1 MIRRYLLIF
10 IGALVLFACLL
21 VISFASLYSAS
32 RDNLVILGEKNAIQA
47 AQEFTS
53 FLKPSVDDLEDAAF
67 QLDTLMWG
75 DATTEELRDYLE
87 EASGRYAG
95 AGIVDKVHTGL
106 YGVFNTMYLDGSGWE
121 PTLDYEAKSRP
132 WYTTAVEK
140 KGEVALISPY
150 VDTENAESVMT
161 VSRLLSDGRSVVALD
176 VRLDDVREMTEGLVK
191 GSTSGYV
198 MVLDQYGYVIAH
210 TDESELG
217 MNYYSRTDTM
227 NGVITQEIF
236 EGKNN
241 QFEINYDKRHYLI
254 YAERIYDQWYTVS
267 VMEESSFIRSHVRP
281 FILSALLIIFAFTMI
296 TIAFVDNEQRRKDSE
311 NLNLQ
316 LKSLAGIYMSM
327 NLLNLETDTLYE
339 IRGDAGVFSEAVQ
352 KTRENGRKLL
362 KRMMEFYT
370 DENSKAA
377 IFDFIDFSRL
387 NERLSETNTIT
398 REFLNNKN
406 VWCRARFVVVERNE
420 DGTLKRVLWMVEVI
434 DKEKRLRDQLQYLS
448 ETDALTGI
456 NNRGSGEGKIRQLI
470 ASGHG
475 GMFIL
480 LDADHFKSI
489 NDTYG
494 HGVGDKVLIAIA
506 RCLKSCFREN
516 DVVMR
521 LGGDE
526 FAAYAPIVYTKD
538 AGGIIIERFFDHIN
552 RIHIPEME
560 DRKIHVSVGVSFY
573 SKTDTFPFEE
583 LYRRADVSTYRS
595 KKTEG
600 NKATFYEETEDNA

>member
-1 MIRRYLLIF
+1 MIRKHILIF
-10 IGALVLFACLL
+10 IAALLLFAGLL
-21 VISFASLYSAS
+21 AASFISLYNAS
-32 RDNLVILGEKNAIQA
+32 RENLVILGEKNAIQA

-53 FLKPSVDDLEDAAF
+53 LLKPSVDDLEDAAF

-75 DATTEELRDYLE
+75 DATTVELRDYLE
-87 EASGRYAG
+87 EASARYSRT
-95 AGIVDKVHTGL
+95 VDKVHTGL

-132 WYTTAVEK
+132 WYIKAVEK

-150 VDTENAESVMT
+150 VDSKTAENMMS

-176 VRLDDVREMTEGLVK
+176 VRLDEVREMMKGLVS
-191 GSTSGYV
+191 GSTGGYV
-198 MVLDQYGYVIAH
+198 MILDQDGYVIAH
-210 TDESELG
+210 SDESESG
-217 MNYYSRTDTM
+217 NNYLSQRGTM

-236 EGKNN
+236 LGKNN
-241 QFEINYDKRHYLI
+241 QFEINYNKRHYLI
-254 YAERIYDQWYTVS
+254 YAELIYDQWYAIS
-267 VMEESSFIRSHVRP
+267 VMEESAFIRSHVRL
-281 FILSALLIIFAFTMI
+281 FVIATLIIIFAFSMI
-296 TIAFVDNEQRRKDSE
+296 TLAFVNIEQRRKDTE

-316 LKSLAGIYMSM
+316 LQSLASIYMSM
-327 NLLNLETDTLYE
+327 HLLNLETDTLYE
-339 IRGDAGVFSEAVQ
+339 IRGGAGVFSESIH
-352 KTRENGRKLL
+352 KTRENGRNLL

-370 DENSKAA
+370 DENSKSAV
-377 IFDFIDFSRL
+377 FDFIDFDRL
-387 NERLSETNTIT
+387 DERLAENNTIT

-406 VWCRARFVVVERNE
+406 IWCRARFVVVERNE
-420 DGTLKRVLWMVEVI
+420 EGKLKRVLWMVEVI

-448 ETDALTGI
+448 ETDGLTGI
-456 NNRGSGEGKIRQLI
+456 SNRGSGEGKIRQLI
-470 ASGHG
+470 ASGQG

-506 RCLKSCFREN
+506 HCLKNCFREN

-526 FAAYAPIVYTKD
+526 FAAFAPIVYTKD
-538 AGGIIIERFFDHIN
+538 AGSIIIERFFDHIN
-552 RIHIPEME
+552 RIHIAEME
-560 DRKIHVSVGVSFY
+560 DRKIAVSVGVSFY
-573 SKTDTFPFEE
+573 KKTDTFPFEE
-583 LYRRADVSTYRS
+583 LYRRADVSTYKS

-600 NKATFYEETEDNA
+600 NQATFYEETEDNA